1 MDLFSPLSYLQVFHF
16 VKNPISAEYFD
27 QRDRLVERSLGNTQ
41 ILKKFFRMLPP
52 FSFSNVL
59 RN

>member
-1 MDLFSPLSYLQVFHF
+1 MDLFSLLSDLHVFYF
-16 VKNPISAEYFD
+16 VKNPISAEYFG
-27 QRDRLVERSLGNTQ
+27 QRDCLVERSLGNAQ